1 MEKGG
6 ERWGGDKREGEGR
19 GGGWEGRE
27 GQGRGEGRYV
37 ILGSESVQTLEGHPF
52 PFVTLGSVLK
62 TCRGTPLAICDFGF

>member
-1 MEKGG
+1 M
-6 ERWGGDKREGEGR
+6 
-19 GGGWEGRE
+19 
-27 GQGRGEGRYV
+27 